1 MDLAT
6 RAAQLVMIGVP
17 ADGGDVPT
25 VTADAVVGLGVGGVI
40 LTGRT
45 EVALD
50 DVRALTD
57 ELQRLASQSRSRVGL
72 EISVDQEGGEV
83 QALSGP
89 GFSSIP
95 PALTQGQLAPTA
107 LQRAAHRWGQELTAA
122 GVTLNLAPV
131 VDVVPTGT
139 VNAPIGA
146 FHRQY
151 GSTPPSVATDGA
163 AFLRGMR
170 AAGVATSIKHFPG
183 LGRASGNTDT
193 STGVIDEVTTSSD
206 PFLRPFAA
214 TIRAGAPYVMVS
226 TATYTRIDPDSIAA
240 FSPEIIDT
248 MLRDQLGYD
257 GVVISDDLGLAQNVT
272 DVPVGQRAVRFVA
285 AGGDMVLTVV
295 PEQATTMVRALTRRA
310 ARSAGFRRNLDTA
323 TTRVLIRKATA
334 GTSQCR

>member
-25 VTADAVVGLGVGGVI
+25 ATADAVVGLGVGGVI

-95 PALTQGQLAPTA
+95 PALMQGELAPTA
-107 LQRAAHRWGQELTAA
+107 LQRAATSWGNELTAA

-151 GSTPPSVATDGA
+151 GSTPPAVASDGS

-193 STGVIDEVTTSSD
+193 STGVIDEVTTSWD

-214 TIRAGAPYVMVS
+214 GIRAGAPYVMVS
-226 TATYTRIDPDSIAA
+226 TATYTRIDPDVIAA
-240 FSPEIIDT
+240 FSAEIVNT

-310 ARSAGFRRNLDTA
+310 ARSPGFRRNLDTA

-334 GTSQCR
+334 GMSQCR